1 MQNTSQKTNQTPNET
16 YIDFCA
22 IMEETKNA
30 ELAEEK
36 RRNSVPKTSLSMV
49 LNNSLVATKMMLL
62 NLTISI

>member
-36 RRNSVPKTSLSMV
+36 EKKLRSENVIIHGV
-49 LNNSLVATKMMLL
+49 E
-62 NLTISI
+62 